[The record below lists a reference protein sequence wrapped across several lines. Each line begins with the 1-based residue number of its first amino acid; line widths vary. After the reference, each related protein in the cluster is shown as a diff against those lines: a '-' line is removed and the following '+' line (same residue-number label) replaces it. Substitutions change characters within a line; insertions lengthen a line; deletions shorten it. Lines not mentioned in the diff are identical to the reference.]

1 MSMLRLI
8 LLRHG
13 KSDWDDP
20 SLDDFHRPLAPR
32 GLRDVPEMGRRL
44 ARRGQ
49 VPDLIISSS
58 AVRAIST
65 ARALAREL
73 GYREDGIVEDA
84 GLYHAPPGTMLAVI
98 GRAPA
103 TASTL
108 MVVGHNPGMTE
119 LANML
124 GDVRLDNMPTAGML
138 CVEFAA
144 AGWRDI
150 EPAAARFAWFDY
162 PKKRPD

>member
-1 MSMLRLI
+1 MLRLI

-13 KSDWDDP
+13 KSDWHDHR
-20 SLDDFHRPLAPR
+20 LDDFNRPLAPR

-49 VPDLIISSS
+49 APDLIISST

-65 ARALAREL
+65 ARGIAREL
-73 GYREDGIVEDA
+73 GYYEDRIVEASD
-84 GLYHAPPGTMLAVI
+84 LYHAAPRTILSFIRA
-98 GRAPA
+98 APA
-103 TASTL
+103 STHTL

-124 GDVRLDNMPTAGML
+124 AEVRIDNMPTCGML
-138 CVEFAA
+138 CVEFEA
-144 AGWRDI
+144 AGWNAI
-150 EPAAARFAWFDY
+150 EPATARFAWFDY
-162 PKKRPD
+162 PKRQPD